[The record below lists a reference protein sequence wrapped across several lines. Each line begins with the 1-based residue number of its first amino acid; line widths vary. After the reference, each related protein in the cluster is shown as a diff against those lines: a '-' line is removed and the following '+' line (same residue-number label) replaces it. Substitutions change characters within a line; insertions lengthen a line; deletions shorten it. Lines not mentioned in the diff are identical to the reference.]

1 MDGGERAR
9 AAWEVTAGL
18 VPGQAMPEYT
28 RRWVI
33 ASSEWYGQ
41 DGQPTPQGVAAF
53 NAALVGAQEYARY
66 LMNPGALNWVRVD
79 WIWF

>member
-1 MDGGERAR
+1 MSTGDRAR

-18 VPGQAMPEYT
+18 IPGQPMAEYT
-28 RRWVI
+28 RRWI
-33 ASSEWYGQ
+33 LTSSEWYGT
-41 DGQPTPQGVAAF
+41 DGQQSAQGAALF
-53 NAALVGAQEYARY
+53 NAALVAAHEYARY

>member
-1 MDGGERAR
+1 MPEESAR

-18 VPGQAMPEYT
+18 IPGQAMDEYT
-28 RRWVI
+28 RRWVLT
-33 ASSEWYGQ
+33 AKEYWED
-41 DGQPTPQGVAAF
+41 DGKGPSLQGAALFNAHLVAAM
-53 NAALVGAQEYARY
+53 EYARY